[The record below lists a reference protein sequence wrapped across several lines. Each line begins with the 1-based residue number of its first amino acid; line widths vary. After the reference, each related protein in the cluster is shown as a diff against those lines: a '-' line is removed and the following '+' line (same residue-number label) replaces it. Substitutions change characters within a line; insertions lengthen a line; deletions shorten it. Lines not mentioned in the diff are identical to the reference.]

1 LLYLLDTTAFSDLMR
16 ELPQLD
22 DRLARL
28 SPDDRIAVCTIT
40 RGEIGYGI
48 VRLPEGKRR
57 RELEAKAVRLLAALP
72 CEPIP
77 PAAGDCYANIKLT
90 QQRAGLPLD
99 ENDLWIAATAMAIG
113 ATLVSRDADFARID
127 GLAYADWSAP

>member
-1 LLYLLDTTAFSDLMR
+1 MLYLLDTTAFSDLMR

-28 SPDDRIAVCTIT
+28 SP
-40 RGEIGYGI
+40 
-48 VRLPEGKRR
+48 
-57 RELEAKAVRLLAALP
+57 
-72 CEPIP
+72 
-77 PAAGDCYANIKLT
+77 
-90 QQRAGLPLD
+90 D